1 MSKIV
6 LTAQAKKDLEEIKV
20 YISHHLQN
28 PTSAKNTIVGIT
40 KELRRLER
48 FPQLGPVVDREE
60 MYLPEERFLVCGQ
73 YLAFYRIDKGLV
85 TVDRILYGRRNY
97 AALLFDLDEE
107 P

>member
-40 KELRRLER
+40 KELRRSAVR
-48 FPQLGPVVDREE
+48 P
-60 MYLPEERFLVCGQ
+60 
-73 YLAFYRIDKGLV
+73 
-85 TVDRILYGRRNY
+85 GRRNLT
-97 AALLFDLDEE
+97 AR
-107 P
+107 

>member
-40 KELRRLER
+40 KELRRSAVR
-48 FPQLGPVVDREE
+48 
-60 MYLPEERFLVCGQ
+60 
-73 YLAFYRIDKGLV
+73 A
-85 TVDRILYGRRNY
+85 GRRKLT
-97 AALLFDLDEE
+97 AS
-107 P
+107 